1 MWKWMGNIKKI
12 WESNGKNLK
21 LTLTFFVKL
30 FWELHHK
37 IHGYKKLYLYQKP
50 KQIQPSLDLQ
60 IQVENFS
67 SASSCFPPSLKKIQ
81 VSSVYVCLMLSD
93 IFLNNNTIRVGVG
106 PTSFLDFGEDWVFKQ
121 DFELVT
127 PPNCLHN
134 HTLEMVCRPEKWPN
148 IRRCK
153 KPARPSPT
161 LQQIQAHTRCPNLH
175 WPIIFYLYDIVSTVL
190 ETRKISNASL

>member
-1 MWKWMGNIKKI
+1 MGNIKKI
-12 WESNGKNLK
+12 RESNGENLK

-81 VSSVYVCLMLSD
+81 VSSVCVCLMLSD

-106 PTSFLDFGEDWVFKQ
+106 PTSFLDFGKIFRVITCFCYVLMISLDY
-121 DFELVT
+121 
-127 PPNCLHN
+127 
-134 HTLEMVCRPEKWPN
+134 
-148 IRRCK
+148 K
-153 KPARPSPT
+153 KVIFSHFFQMCSK
-161 LQQIQAHTRCPNLH
+161 LFQIN
-175 WPIIFYLYDIVSTVL
+175 F
-190 ETRKISNASL
+190 